1 LSYILGNWYPK
12 HFSFFLDVA
21 KDVEISRLYMGLNY
35 QSDIDFSYFVSE
47 MIKSDKEFMAKYA
60 L

>member
-1 LSYILGNWYPK
+1 
-12 HFSFFLDVA
+12 
-21 KDVEISRLYMGLNY
+21 MGLNY